1 MLGRPDKFDNLM
13 QETNRQNKQLI
24 MPEITNRR
32 NKPSFFLIMGW
43 IGLFAVVV
51 GFATTF
57 IMPVSAGTFKA
68 PFVIYLHGTFAFS
81 WIILY
86 LTQTNLIHFKSYRI
100 HMTLGYFGVFLAL
113 GVSITML
120 PAGVFQVKRD
130 LNEGLGDTAISS
142 ILGICTAAIIFL
154 ALVFAAIVNRKKP
167 ERHKR
172 FMLLAIIVVLFPA
185 WFRFRHYF
193 PSVPRPDIWF
203 ACVLADSFIVFA
215 WIWDK
220 MKNGKVHPILSYI
233 GLLIIVENIIEILL
247 FDSNSW
253 RSISKVLY
261 GFLSSVFNDYV

>member
-1 MLGRPDKFDNLM
+1 
-13 QETNRQNKQLI
+13 
-24 MPEITNRR
+24 MPEAITRR

-43 IGLFAVVV
+43 IGLFAVLT
-51 GFATTF
+51 GFAKTF

-68 PFVIYLHGTFAFS
+68 PFVIYLHGAFAFS

-100 HMTLGYFGVFLAL
+100 HMALGYLGIFLAL
-113 GVSITML
+113 GVAITML
-120 PAGVFQVKRD
+120 PAGIFQVKRD
-130 LNEGLGDTAISS
+130 LNEGLGDTAISA

-154 ALVFAAIVNRKKP
+154 AFVFAAILNRKKP

-193 PSVPRPDIWF
+193 PSVSRPDIWF
-203 ACVLADSFIVFA
+203 AVVLADSFIVFA
-215 WIWDK
+215 WIRDK
-220 MKNGKVHPILSYI
+220 VVDGKIHPVLLYF
-233 GLLIIVENIIEILL
+233 GTLLIGENVVEVIL

-253 RSISKVLY
+253 RSIAKVIY
-261 GFLSSVFNDYV
+261 SFLSGLFAGYV